1 MGNTDNDKFN
11 ERFEQIC
18 KQEKRKKERKKETFN
33 KNVKPYLVY
42 VDDDGNI
49 VKNLPKQKK
58 RKQGFTSHDIL
69 VVLIFIIAL
78 VKLLYMW
85 FGFLGIV

>member
-1 MGNTDNDKFN
+1 MGNTNNDKFN

-18 KQEKRKKERKKETFN
+18 QQEKCKKERKKEIFN
-33 KNVKPYLVY
+33 KNVNPYLVY
-42 VDDDGNI
+42 MDDDGNI
-49 VKNLPKQKK
+49 VKNPPKQEKK
-58 RKQGFTSHDIL
+58 KQGFTSHDVL
-69 VVLIFIIAL
+69 VVLIVIIAL

>member
-1 MGNTDNDKFN
+1 MGNIDNDKFN
-11 ERFEQIC
+11 KRFEQIC
-18 KQEKRKKERKKETFN
+18 QQEKHKKERKNETFN

-42 VDDDGNI
+42 MDDDGNI
-49 VKNLPKQKK
+49 VKNPPKQEKK
-58 RKQGFTSHDIL
+58 KQGFTSHDIL
-69 VVLIFIIAL
+69 VFLIVIIAL